1 MPLIEG
7 NQLLQRFHKRLAE
20 ANRVDIAVAWVK
32 CCDALD
38 ALVGE
43 GTAIRIAVG
52 ISGNVT
58 DPCALECLNNS
69 PSVDLRIARSPN
81 GIFHPKYF
89 CFHGPD
95 RTICWVGSA
104 NLTKRGFG
112 RNDEL
117 VHEFDDS
124 AEEGRRWFKS
134 FWRTLHE
141 DPGPDL
147 DEYNKKYQKP
157 NPAPPLCTR

>member
-1 MPLIEG
+1 MSLIEG
-7 NQLLQRFHKRLAE
+7 NQLLQRFRKRLAE
-20 ANRVDIAVAWVK
+20 AKQVDIAVAWVK

-69 PSVDLRIARSPN
+69 QSVDLRIARSPH

-89 CFHGPD
+89 CFHGLSVRP
-95 RTICWVGSA
+95 TTEWEKTPGSWSTGLD
-104 NLTKRGFG
+104 LTYIHTQHF
-112 RNDEL
+112 
-117 VHEFDDS
+117 S
-124 AEEGRRWFKS
+124 A
-134 FWRTLHE
+134 
-141 DPGPDL
+141 
-147 DEYNKKYQKP
+147 
-157 NPAPPLCTR
+157 